1 MNFFNTAIE
10 RMGRKVDNLTTE
22 NEVLKKKIAYLKSL
36 IQFHSATTNQKFL
49 AVDTKIS
56 QVYVVSD
63 ENIKTLIDNNK
74 NLHMMVRDL
83 EDRNRRNNLRFD
95 GLSQVQREDWH
106 GREAKIKNLI
116 KKKLGINNV
125 EIKSAHRMGIK
136 ERDDPSQKRT
146 IIAMFLN
153 CKDKE
158 RVMRDYRSW
167 KIWEESLHINEEFS
181 EETMEI
187 RK

>member
-10 RMGRKVDNLTTE
+10 RIARKVDNLTTE
-22 NEVLKKKIAYLKSL
+22 NAVLKKKIAYLKSL

-83 EDRNRRNNLRFD
+83 EDRNRRNNLRFH
-95 GLSQVQREDWH
+95 GLWQVQRQD
-106 GREAKIKNLI
+106 
-116 KKKLGINNV
+116 
-125 EIKSAHRMGIK
+125 
-136 ERDDPSQKRT
+136 
-146 IIAMFLN
+146 
-153 CKDKE
+153 
-158 RVMRDYRSW
+158 
-167 KIWEESLHINEEFS
+167 
-181 EETMEI
+181 
-187 RK
+187 

>member
-10 RMGRKVDNLTTE
+10 RIGRKVDNLTTE
-22 NEVLKKKIAYLKSL
+22 NAVLKKKIAYLKSL

-83 EDRNRRNNLRFD
+83 GDRNRRNNLRFH
-95 GLSQVQREDWH
+95 GLWQVQRQD
-106 GREAKIKNLI
+106 
-116 KKKLGINNV
+116 
-125 EIKSAHRMGIK
+125 
-136 ERDDPSQKRT
+136 
-146 IIAMFLN
+146 
-153 CKDKE
+153 
-158 RVMRDYRSW
+158 
-167 KIWEESLHINEEFS
+167 
-181 EETMEI
+181 
-187 RK
+187 

>member
-10 RMGRKVDNLTTE
+10 RIGRKVDNLTTE
-22 NEVLKKKIAYLKSL
+22 NAVLKKKIAYLKSL

-83 EDRNRRNNLRFD
+83 EDRNRRNNLRFH
-95 GLSQVQREDWH
+95 GLWQVQRQD
-106 GREAKIKNLI
+106 
-116 KKKLGINNV
+116 
-125 EIKSAHRMGIK
+125 
-136 ERDDPSQKRT
+136 
-146 IIAMFLN
+146 
-153 CKDKE
+153 
-158 RVMRDYRSW
+158 
-167 KIWEESLHINEEFS
+167 
-181 EETMEI
+181 
-187 RK
+187 

>member
-10 RMGRKVDNLTTE
+10 RIGRKVDNLTTE
-22 NEVLKKKIAYLKSL
+22 NAVLKKKIAHLKSL

-83 EDRNRRNNLRFD
+83 EDRNRRNNLRFH
-95 GLSQVQREDWH
+95 GLWQVQRQD
-106 GREAKIKNLI
+106 
-116 KKKLGINNV
+116 
-125 EIKSAHRMGIK
+125 
-136 ERDDPSQKRT
+136 
-146 IIAMFLN
+146 
-153 CKDKE
+153 
-158 RVMRDYRSW
+158 
-167 KIWEESLHINEEFS
+167 
-181 EETMEI
+181 
-187 RK
+187 

>member
-22 NEVLKKKIAYLKSL
+22 NAVLKKKIAYLKSL

-83 EDRNRRNNLRFD
+83 EDRNRRNNLRFH
-95 GLSQVQREDWH
+95 GLWQVQRQD
-106 GREAKIKNLI
+106 
-116 KKKLGINNV
+116 
-125 EIKSAHRMGIK
+125 
-136 ERDDPSQKRT
+136 
-146 IIAMFLN
+146 
-153 CKDKE
+153 
-158 RVMRDYRSW
+158 
-167 KIWEESLHINEEFS
+167 
-181 EETMEI
+181 
-187 RK
+187 

>member
-10 RMGRKVDNLTTE
+10 RIGRKVDNLTTE
-22 NEVLKKKIAYLKSL
+22 NAVLKKKIAYLKSL

-83 EDRNRRNNLRFD
+83 EDRNRRNNLHFH
-95 GLSQVQREDWH
+95 GLWQVQRQD
-106 GREAKIKNLI
+106 
-116 KKKLGINNV
+116 
-125 EIKSAHRMGIK
+125 
-136 ERDDPSQKRT
+136 
-146 IIAMFLN
+146 
-153 CKDKE
+153 
-158 RVMRDYRSW
+158 
-167 KIWEESLHINEEFS
+167 
-181 EETMEI
+181 
-187 RK
+187 

>member
-10 RMGRKVDNLTTE
+10 RIGRKVDNLTTG
-22 NEVLKKKIAYLKSL
+22 NAVLKKKIAYLKSL

-83 EDRNRRNNLRFD
+83 EDRNRRNNLRFH
-95 GLSQVQREDWH
+95 GLWQVQRQD
-106 GREAKIKNLI
+106 
-116 KKKLGINNV
+116 
-125 EIKSAHRMGIK
+125 
-136 ERDDPSQKRT
+136 
-146 IIAMFLN
+146 
-153 CKDKE
+153 
-158 RVMRDYRSW
+158 
-167 KIWEESLHINEEFS
+167 
-181 EETMEI
+181 
-187 RK
+187 

>member
-10 RMGRKVDNLTTE
+10 RIGRKVDNLTTE
-22 NEVLKKKIAYLKSL
+22 NAVLKKKIAYLKSL

-83 EDRNRRNNLRFD
+83 EDRKRRNNLRFH
-95 GLSQVQREDWH
+95 GLWQVQRQD
-106 GREAKIKNLI
+106 
-116 KKKLGINNV
+116 
-125 EIKSAHRMGIK
+125 
-136 ERDDPSQKRT
+136 
-146 IIAMFLN
+146 
-153 CKDKE
+153 
-158 RVMRDYRSW
+158 
-167 KIWEESLHINEEFS
+167 
-181 EETMEI
+181 
-187 RK
+187 

>member
-10 RMGRKVDNLTTE
+10 RIGRKVDNLTNE
-22 NEVLKKKIAYLKSL
+22 NAVLKKKIAYLKSL

-83 EDRNRRNNLRFD
+83 EDRNRRNNLRFH
-95 GLSQVQREDWH
+95 GLWQVQRQD
-106 GREAKIKNLI
+106 
-116 KKKLGINNV
+116 
-125 EIKSAHRMGIK
+125 
-136 ERDDPSQKRT
+136 
-146 IIAMFLN
+146 
-153 CKDKE
+153 
-158 RVMRDYRSW
+158 
-167 KIWEESLHINEEFS
+167 
-181 EETMEI
+181 
-187 RK
+187 

>member
-10 RMGRKVDNLTTE
+10 RIGRKVDNLTNE
-22 NEVLKKKIAYLKSL
+22 NAVLKKKIAYLKSL

-83 EDRNRRNNLRFD
+83 EDRNRRNNLRFH
-95 GLSQVQREDWH
+95 GLCQVQRQD
-106 GREAKIKNLI
+106 
-116 KKKLGINNV
+116 
-125 EIKSAHRMGIK
+125 
-136 ERDDPSQKRT
+136 
-146 IIAMFLN
+146 
-153 CKDKE
+153 
-158 RVMRDYRSW
+158 
-167 KIWEESLHINEEFS
+167 
-181 EETMEI
+181 
-187 RK
+187 

>member
-10 RMGRKVDNLTTE
+10 RIGRKVDNLTTE
-22 NEVLKKKIAYLKSL
+22 NAVLKKKIAYLKSL

-83 EDRNRRNNLRFD
+83 EDRNRRNNLRFH
-95 GLSQVQREDWH
+95 GLCQVQRQD
-106 GREAKIKNLI
+106 
-116 KKKLGINNV
+116 
-125 EIKSAHRMGIK
+125 
-136 ERDDPSQKRT
+136 
-146 IIAMFLN
+146 
-153 CKDKE
+153 
-158 RVMRDYRSW
+158 
-167 KIWEESLHINEEFS
+167 
-181 EETMEI
+181 
-187 RK
+187 

>member
-10 RMGRKVDNLTTE
+10 RIGRKVDNLTTE
-22 NEVLKKKIAYLKSL
+22 NAVLKKKIAYLKSL

-83 EDRNRRNNLRFD
+83 EDRIRRNNLRFH
-95 GLSQVQREDWH
+95 GLWQVQRQD
-106 GREAKIKNLI
+106 
-116 KKKLGINNV
+116 
-125 EIKSAHRMGIK
+125 
-136 ERDDPSQKRT
+136 
-146 IIAMFLN
+146 
-153 CKDKE
+153 
-158 RVMRDYRSW
+158 
-167 KIWEESLHINEEFS
+167 
-181 EETMEI
+181 
-187 RK
+187 

>member
-10 RMGRKVDNLTTE
+10 RIGRKVDNLTTE
-22 NEVLKKKIAYLKSL
+22 NAVLKKKIAYLKSL

-95 GLSQVQREDWH
+95 GLSQVQRED
-106 GREAKIKNLI
+106 
-116 KKKLGINNV
+116 
-125 EIKSAHRMGIK
+125 
-136 ERDDPSQKRT
+136 
-146 IIAMFLN
+146 
-153 CKDKE
+153 
-158 RVMRDYRSW
+158 
-167 KIWEESLHINEEFS
+167 
-181 EETMEI
+181 
-187 RK
+187 